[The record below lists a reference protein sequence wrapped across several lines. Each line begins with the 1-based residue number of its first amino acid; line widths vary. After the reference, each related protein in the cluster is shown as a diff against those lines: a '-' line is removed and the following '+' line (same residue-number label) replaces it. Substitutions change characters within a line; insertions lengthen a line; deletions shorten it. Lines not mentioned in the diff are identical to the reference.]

1 MKKQTLVRLIV
12 LCLLAV
18 ALVACGGMSPQ
29 TVSDTHIADEPTS
42 EESAPIAIE
51 AQEAMEE
58 PAAES
63 AVVTRVV
70 TETEMVVA
78 EEPAAAEEAAPIAVS
93 PVEPRR
99 IDTTVVATAVPPRDT
114 FFQDYGVNPF
124 IQTSVDNLSTFS
136 LDVDTGS
143 YTIARNYI
151 QDGLMPPPDAIR
163 VEEFVN
169 AFDQGY
175 ANPPDTAFAL
185 YADGAPSPFHNDGTH
200 FLRIGVQGY
209 DVAETDRKPAA
220 FTFVIDVSG
229 SMEGDNRLGLVKESL
244 NLLVDRM
251 REDDTVSI
259 VVYGSEARVVL
270 EPTAGSRRSDILTAI
285 YSLQTEGSTNMEA
298 GLLLGYE
305 MANWAY
311 KPGGI
316 NRVVL
321 ASDGVANV
329 GDTSADSLAQKI
341 RGYADSGITLTTV
354 GFGMGNYNDVIME
367 QLADQGDGNYAY
379 VDTYD
384 EARTLFVDNLMST
397 IQVIGLDAKIQVE
410 FDRNVVA
417 QYRLVGYENRAI
429 ADQDFR
435 NDNVDAGEIGAGHTA
450 TAVYAIQLYPGAVGR
465 IATVNLR
472 WQDPDSRRVQEISGN
487 FDTSN
492 LAPSFDDA
500 PLHYQ
505 LAVVVS
511 QYAEL
516 LRHSYWADGLNY
528 EALRI
533 RSQRLASQLG
543 TPEVVELA
551 ELVERSSNQ

>member
-1 MKKQTLVRLIV
+1 MVTSLLDDEVRRQSLN
-12 LCLLAV
+12 
-18 ALVACGGMSPQ
+18 ACILFLPQ
-29 TVSDTHIADEPTS
+29 LHGKSVRTV
-42 EESAPIAIE
+42 
-51 AQEAMEE
+51 
-58 PAAES
+58 
-63 AVVTRVV
+63 
-70 TETEMVVA
+70 
-78 EEPAAAEEAAPIAVS
+78 
-93 PVEPRR
+93 
-99 IDTTVVATAVPPRDT
+99 
-114 FFQDYGVNPF
+114 
-124 IQTSVDNLSTFS
+124 
-136 LDVDTGS
+136 
-143 YTIARNYI
+143 
-151 QDGLMPPPDAIR
+151 
-163 VEEFVN
+163 
-169 AFDQGY
+169 
-175 ANPPDTAFAL
+175 
-185 YADGAPSPFHNDGTH
+185 
-200 FLRIGVQGY
+200 
-209 DVAETDRKPAA
+209 DVAEADRKPAA

-229 SMEGDNRLGLVKESL
+229 SMEGENRLGLVKESL

-251 REDDTVSI
+251 REDDTVAI

-270 EPTAGSRRSDILTAI
+270 EPTAGSRRGDILTAI

-305 MANWAY
+305 LANRAY

-341 RGYADSGITLTTV
+341 RGYADSGITLTTI
-354 GFGMGNYNDVIME
+354 GFGMDNYNDIIME

-384 EARTLFVDNLMST
+384 EAQTLFVDNLMST

-410 FDRNVVA
+410 FDRNVVER
-417 QYRLVGYENRAI
+417 YRLVGYENRAI

-435 NDNVDAGEIGAGHTA
+435 NNSVDAGEIGAGHTA
-450 TAVYAIQLYPGAVGR
+450 TAVYAVQLYPGAVGR

-487 FDTSN
+487 FGTAN

-516 LRHSYWADGLNY
+516 LRHSYWADGLNF

-543 TPEVVELA
+543 TEEVVELA
-551 ELVERSSNQ
+551 GLVERSSRQ

>member
-1 MKKQTLVRLIV
+1 MKKQTLLQLVL

-18 ALVACGGMSPQ
+18 MLAACGGTAP
-29 TVSDTHIADEPTS
+29 AS
-42 EESAPIAIE
+42 EDASSERIVISEVVEEAPAE
-51 AQEAMEE
+51 AAEEE
-58 PAAES
+58 PAS
-63 AVVTRVV
+63 FDL
-70 TETEMVVA
+70 
-78 EEPAAAEEAAPIAVS
+78 PAAEEAPAEEVVEEAAAEAGPIAVS
-93 PVEPRR
+93 PVQSQGVDIAATR
-99 IDTTVVATAVPPRDT
+99 VVETAVTPRDT

-175 ANPPDTAFAL
+175 ANPPNSAFAL

-209 DVAETDRKPAA
+209 EVAEADRKPAA

-229 SMEGDNRLGLVKESL
+229 SMEGGNRLGLVKESL

-251 REDDTVSI
+251 REDDTVAI

-285 YSLQTEGSTNMEA
+285 YTLQTEGSTNMEA

-311 KPGGI
+311 KSGGI

-341 RGYADSGITLTTV
+341 RGYADSGITLTTI
-354 GFGMGNYNDVIME
+354 GFGMENYNDVIME

-379 VDTYD
+379 VDTYE
-384 EARTLFVDNLMST
+384 EAETLFVDNMMST

-429 ADQDFR
+429 ADEDFR
-435 NDNVDAGEIGAGHTA
+435 DNRVDAGEIGAGHTA
-450 TAVYAIQLYPGAVGR
+450 TAVYALHLHPGAVGR

-472 WQDPDSRRVQEISGN
+472 WQDPDSRQVQEISGN
-487 FDTSN
+487 FGTTD

-500 PLHYQ
+500 PLHHQ
-505 LAVVVS
+505 LTVVVS

-516 LRHSYWADGLNY
+516 LRHSYWADGLTFD
-528 EALRI
+528 ALRI

-543 TPEVVELA
+543 TEEAGELA
-551 ELVERSSNQ
+551 SLVEWSGDQ